1 MKDRGTVRFE
11 DIGCRTAHER
21 HAAVADDFTSVS
33 GESTWTVRFQRDD
46 WDVRVG
52 THIEEVDQQ
61 ELAGRQGRGPGGGR
75 TEESEGDLAEIATE
89 RDPHVG
95 EPDGGRVVG
104 AVAGHRDRPAQ
115 ALERLYHP
123 DLVHGRAA
131 GDDTDIGEQ
140 LVEARSFRSSS
151 SAPVTTR
158 LPSRTPSSCSRPT
171 HTAVI
176 SQWPGSVDRSEASG
190 SCPAAPD
197 ADRYVRAAG
206 QRGGVPLWVRSRKSG
221 CVVLPVRSALLGV

>member
-1 MKDRGTVRFE
+1 VKDRGTVRFE

-104 AVAGHRDRPAQ
+104 AVAGHRDCAAQ
-115 ALERLYHP
+115 ALEGLYYAH
-123 DLVHGRAA
+123 LVMCAGASSSGNCITGRRSSWS
-131 GDDTDIGEQ
+131 
-140 LVEARSFRSSS
+140 ARSGCTCSGFSFTGAFR
-151 SAPVTTR
+151 
-158 LPSRTPSSCSRPT
+158 RPRE
-171 HTAVI
+171 I
-176 SQWPGSVDRSEASG
+176 N
-190 SCPAAPD
+190 
-197 ADRYVRAAG
+197 
-206 QRGGVPLWVRSRKSG
+206 
-221 CVVLPVRSALLGV
+221 